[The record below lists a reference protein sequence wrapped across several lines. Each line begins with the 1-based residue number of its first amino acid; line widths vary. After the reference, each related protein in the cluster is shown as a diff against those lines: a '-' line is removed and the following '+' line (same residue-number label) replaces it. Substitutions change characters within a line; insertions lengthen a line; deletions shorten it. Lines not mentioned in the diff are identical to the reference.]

1 MHKIYNISY
10 ILNLININKAKK
22 NLSFF
27 VIFSFKNYQFIKTLK
42 KFNVIHDY
50 KLLKKNN
57 FNYIKITLFFYKN
70 KIVCYSFKLI
80 SNQSK
85 TFTISYESL
94 KLLTKKSGSSIFLI
108 STSKGLIS
116 NKEAI
121 NQKIGGILLGFF
133 SL

>member
-1 MHKIYNISY
+1 MYKTYNISY
-10 ILNLININKAKK
+10 VLNLININRAKK

-27 VIFSFKNYQFIKTLK
+27 VLFTIKNYQFIKILK

-70 KIVCYSFKLI
+70 KSICHNFKLI
-80 SNQSK
+80 SRPSK
-85 TFTISYESL
+85 IFTISYQSL
-94 KLLTKKSGSSIFLI
+94 ILLTKKSGSSVFLI
-108 STSKGLIS
+108 STSKGLLS

>member
-1 MHKIYNISY
+1 MPLEFYYNINM
-10 ILNLININKAKK
+10 L
-22 NLSFF
+22 
-27 VIFSFKNYQFIKTLK
+27 VIDIKNYQFIQTLK

-50 KLLKKNN
+50 KLLKKND

-70 KIVCYSFKLI
+70 KIICHNFKLI

-85 TFTISYESL
+85 IFTISYHSL

-108 STSKGLIS
+108 STSNGLLS
-116 NKEAI
+116 SKEAI
-121 NQKIGGILLGFF
+121 NQRIGGVLLGFF